1 MSVLTIADIMIST
14 VSSSRMFTEWVRPRT
29 WHGIIWRIEMQIFRY
44 ASCSRGRERER
55 ESGGKESM
63 GEKREREEEGGGEE
77 EKGRWG
83 EKRDKK

>member
-1 MSVLTIADIMIST
+1 MGQTEDMARHHLTNRDADLQ
-14 VSSSRMFTEWVRPRT
+14 VRLLQS
-29 WHGIIWRIEMQIFRY
+29 WK
-44 ASCSRGRERER
+44 RER